1 MQAPQNIEL
10 IWAKSSPRQMK
21 AVSLRDEGLSYRK
34 IGIEMGITRQRAM
47 ELEQKGRDFLKEQ
60 IARSAR

>member
-1 MQAPQNIEL
+1 
-10 IWAKSSPRQMK
+10 MK